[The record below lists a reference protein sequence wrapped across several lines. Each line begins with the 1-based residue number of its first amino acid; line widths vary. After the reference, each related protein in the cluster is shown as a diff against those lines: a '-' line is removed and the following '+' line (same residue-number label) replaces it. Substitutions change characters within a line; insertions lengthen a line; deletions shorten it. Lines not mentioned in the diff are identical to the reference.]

1 MSVLILKG
9 DKNKAKENF
18 GEIFK
23 KFNVAFYVLQGKSK
37 KQESLIAWC

>member
-1 MSVLILKG
+1 MPVLVLKG
-9 DKNKAKENF
+9 DGNEAKENF
-18 GEIFK
+18 EQIFK